1 MQKVENGTVS
11 LSARLD
17 AKELAT
23 IVQFCRLRG
32 EYAVKVS
39 TILNTLVH
47 EKCEEIAASGEVPV
61 VESLDTAISVLQSTG
76 VLLGGRRMVQALRSA
91 TKEEKPQ
98 ADLGE
103 FGNEILKK
111 AVEQL
116 TAGGKHGQE
125 D

>member
-116 TAGGKHGQE
+116 TTGGRHGQE